1 MAKIIR
7 TARMGGSV
15 VTLGKDE
22 GSLHLS
28 EQEVAT
34 AADRLDLAG
43 LIRSRVERIR
53 SELVA
58 EWEQRVRDEYETMK
72 AASERQLQETEERHR
87 SEVERI
93 QAERYEEGFNA
104 GVESKEDEAREAVT
118 RLDVLH
124 ESLKAER
131 SQVLLEA
138 ETTVVDLSVAIAR
151 QIIGVA
157 AETDPRVLI
166 SSIRS
171 AIAHLRENSD
181 LTIKVH
187 ADDLQLARKF
197 VEHWVRRVDEDAVLR
212 VNTSD
217 HVGRGGCMIE
227 GREENVDAR
236 IKEQLQ
242 ALHDALITEVER
254 EAEPGTVDRH
264 DESDADTAGGSEAT
278 TSEDEDVDGAQQ
290 DSNAEGGEE

>member
-7 TARMGGSV
+7 TARMGRSV

-28 EQEVAT
+28 EQEAET

-43 LIRSRVERIR
+43 LIRSRIERIR
-53 SELVA
+53 NELIA

-72 AASERQLQETEERHR
+72 AASERQLQEAEERHR
-87 SEVERI
+87 VEIERI
-93 QAERYEEGFNA
+93 RTERYEEGFNA
-104 GVESKEDEAREAVT
+104 GVESNEDEAREAVT

-131 SQVLLEA
+131 SQVILEA

-157 AETDPRVLI
+157 VETDRRILV

-171 AIAHLRENSD
+171 AMEHLRENSD

-212 VNTSD
+212 VSTSD

-227 GREENVDAR
+227 GCEENVDAR
-236 IKEQLQ
+236 IREQLQ
-242 ALHDALITEVER
+242 ALHDALRAEVER
-254 EAEPGTVDRH
+254 EIEHETIERH
-264 DESDADTAGGSEAT
+264 DESDADTADESEV
-278 TSEDEDVDGAQQ
+278 TSDGEGVDGAQL
-290 DSNAEGGEE
+290 DSSAEEGEE